1 MKRIF
6 LRKMLLLPTMFALLI
21 ATLCLSSCGDAYD
34 NIKEFSMKEVV
45 YPAHFDT
52 IIAYP
57 GYERVEIDLVKEGR
71 LPAYLMNLGK
81 AKTTIVEY
89 DTISKK
95 YDSICSWVAIDSL
108 KLSKLYRF
116 RVYTADEFGNRST
129 PMEVALTPFTAAD
142 KEALGVT
149 NPEMLSL
156 ASFVVVRW
164 PNGLSSDIL
173 DYLSLS
179 YSYTD
184 KDGRLRT
191 GTTRRSQFFVNNI
204 REEEEVVVDVSY
216 WVFPKLG
223 GERILDSVVFERQ
236 MFVQM
241 SAGSDPIE
249 FEVEPSRIAMLPGAM
264 KIIIPNIDYGVTW
277 SSSNTSVATVNV
289 NGAITAR
296 APGTAVITA
305 KTEAI
310 ENASATVTVIV
321 PDVSTIPAG
330 DKLAGIW
337 SFEDENDLVKASLG
351 LDLEPFGNNF
361 TSIAGPHGTRGVQF
375 GEGSFYTVKH
385 EMAPNGGGK
394 NINEYTMMMD
404 VMTPSSTYSAWK
416 SMFNT
421 QSDNTGNGI
430 VWTANGD
437 VGHSAL
443 GETDNNGFVSAVL
456 QPDTW
461 HRVVF
466 VAQLAENKRNNA
478 FRLYVD
484 GEFVWEASAGIEFD
498 GILSLYTDGVYIGYD
513 NRGTGLI
520 APNIADLRIWSVR
533 LTDAQIKSLGKP

>member
-1 MKRIF
+1 MAAV
-6 LRKMLLLPTMFALLI
+6 ALLI

-34 NIKEFSMKEVV
+34 NIRDFSMKEVV

-52 IIAYP
+52 IVAYP

-81 AKTTIVEY
+81 AKKTIVEY
-89 DTISKK
+89 DAISKE
-95 YDSICSWVAIDSL
+95 YDSVCSWLAIDSL
-108 KLSKLYRF
+108 KLAKLYRF
-116 RVYTADEFGNRST
+116 RVYTADEHDNRSI

-142 KEALGVT
+142 KEALGMT

-156 ASFVVVRW
+156 ASFVVIRW

-204 REEEEVVVDVSY
+204 REEEEVVVDVNY
-216 WVFPKLG
+216 WVYPKLG
-223 GERILDSVVFERQ
+223 GKRILDSVVFNQQLLVR
-236 MFVQM
+236 M
-241 SAGSDPIE
+241 SSGSDPIE
-249 FEVEPSRIAMLPGAM
+249 FEIEPSRIAILPGVM
-264 KIIIPNIDYGVTW
+264 KIAIPNIEYGVTW
-277 SSSNTSVATVNV
+277 SSSNPSVATVNV

-296 APGTAVITA
+296 APGTAIITA

-310 ENASATVTVIV
+310 ENASATVTVTV
-321 PDVSTIPAG
+321 PDVSAIPASN
-330 DKLAGIW
+330 KLAGIW
-337 SFEDENDLVKASLG
+337 SFEDGNDLIKASLG

-361 TSIAGPHGTRGVQF
+361 SSIAGPNGTKGVQF
-375 GEGSFYTVKH
+375 GEGSFYTIKH
-385 EMAPNGGGK
+385 EIAANGGGK
-394 NINEYTMMMD
+394 NVNEYTLMMD

-421 QSDNTGNGI
+421 QSGNTGYGI
-430 VWTANGD
+430 VWTANGNI
-437 VGHSAL
+437 GHSAL

-466 VAQLAENKRNNA
+466 VAQLAENKRKDA

-484 GEFVWEASAGIEFD
+484 GEFVWEASANLGLD
-498 GILSLYTDGVYIGYD
+498 GILSLYTDAMYIGYD
-513 NRGTGLI
+513 SRGTGLI
-520 APNIADLRIWSVR
+520 APHIAELRLWSVK